1 MVILLRESWEYEERT
16 AQARYMARRRRISS
30 HATPLRHTID
40 GFALSVDSAGL
51 LDYRSFAP
59 PSDRVARS
67 VDRGAN

>member
-40 GFALSVDSAGL
+40 GFALGKPPPFTTLAPGDSGVQNL
-51 LDYRSFAP
+51 TPGAP
-59 PSDRVARS
+59 
-67 VDRGAN
+67 RG